1 MQAEL
6 IKLKPL
12 FKKFNISEEE
22 PGVLAG
28 KLENEIYKV
37 NQGIINIEN
46 LLKKVSQMK
55 SELAKIKNQIQAL
68 SHLEALLDSDPLK
81 KPLLDL
87 KAAKLKI
94 DQAILKIETELSKLP
109 NLDELYEK
117 QKNFDCNERR
127 GAEFSKREDKFG

>member
-1 MQAEL
+1 MFRA
-6 IKLKPL
+6 
-12 FKKFNISEEE
+12 SENS
-22 PGVLAG
+22 P
-28 KLENEIYKV
+28 EIV

-94 DQAILKIETELSKLP
+94 DQAILKIETEL
-109 NLDELYEK
+109 
-117 QKNFDCNERR
+117 
-127 GAEFSKREDKFG
+127 